1 METREAVQRLIL
13 VEPKRVYDLHES
25 AINVVVPRIADDAV
39 ADARGGVGPG
49 APGGGVAR
57 ARESPRPV
65 SGGRRGVPVRRIPG
79 RGRALFGVKCR
90 AIFMHHGHF
99 AEVPRHCLT
108 RVLRASRLCVPPT
121 APMGMAPRS
130 RVAARAGRGV
140 HPHPDHFLGSG
151 RSNEISNVALPCAGS
166 RYNKY
171 KTARVLRGSAPA
183 N

>member
-1 METREAVQRLIL
+1 MLS
-13 VEPKRVYDLHES
+13 P
-25 AINVVVPRIADDAV
+25 IADDAV

-79 RGRALFGVKCR
+79 RGRALFGVKR
-90 AIFMHHGHF
+90 AAPFC
-99 AEVPRHCLT
+99 EVPRHCLT

-151 RSNEISNVALPCAGS
+151 RSNVAPCHVPAADITNTKLHGSFADRPRPISREFSFTHFVTDALRRP
-166 RYNKY
+166 RP
-171 KTARVLRGSAPA
+171 RVIACNRSIL
-183 N
+183 